1 MINDN
6 HKIVEVKLYCIV
18 LSWDYMRLIVNVL
31 FQLYFQ
37 GREKLFKER
46 RAHVIKECLRE
57 GRIPEKTSNLRY
69 NNIPSSKAV
78 FEMTNGILYCPIL
91 KVGSTFLN
99 RILVA
104 SSSNRTLKSPFET
117 ERRHAPS
124 IHRLDKLNELYSKH
138 EVNKAMKNSI
148 SFMAVRDPYTKLF
161 SGYADKLFHPNFL
174 FWKLAGQKIQWLIRD
189 RNITQQAETLC
200 GHDISFV
207 EFVKYI
213 IHTYEHHDILNAHF
227 VTLHKPCD
235 PCLIQYDYILKME
248 SFKDDTMFLL
258 NVLRERYGTEI
269 QFSNFEQETA
279 IDNARRHIRI
289 CFQTINKYGKTCN
302 IPTLSFLLRT
312 WRYFQM
318 SGIISKTVDLPVENE
333 SVAMQMTQDE
343 FTSIVNEVISAT
355 KNWTEVKMQRQEALL
370 QAYRSVDM
378 VNLEKLREIMEDDCR
393 YFDYDCGIEKF
404 HTKHDNV
411 NIEFDYFDAF

>member
-1 MINDN
+1 M
-6 HKIVEVKLYCIV
+6 
-18 LSWDYMRLIVNVL
+18 
-31 FQLYFQ
+31 
-37 GREKLFKER
+37 
-46 RAHVIKECLRE
+46 IKECLRE
-57 GRIPEKTSNLRY
+57 GRIPKKTSKLRY

-104 SSSNRTLKSPFET
+104 SSSNGTLNSPFET
-117 ERRHAPS
+117 GRRHAPS
-124 IHRLDKLNELYSKH
+124 IHRLDKLNKSYSKH
-138 EVNKAMKNSI
+138 EVNKAVKKSI
-148 SFMAVRDPYTKLF
+148 SFMSVRDPYTKLF

-174 FWKLAGQKIQWLIRD
+174 FWKLAGQKIQWLIRV
-189 RNITQQAETLC
+189 RNITQQAGTLC

-213 IHTYEHHDILNAHF
+213 IHTYEHHGRLNGHF

-235 PCLIQYDYILKME
+235 PCLIQYDYILKIE

-258 NVLRERYGTEI
+258 KVLRERYGTEI

-279 IDNARRHIRI
+279 IDNARQHIRI
-289 CFQTINKYGKTCN
+289 CFQTINKYGKACN

-318 SGIISKTVDLPVENE
+318 SGIISKTVDLPVESE

-370 QAYRSVDM
+370 QAYKSVDM
-378 VNLEKLREIMEDDCR
+378 ANLEKLREIMETDCR